1 MSRRVGVVGAV
12 VIAVL
17 AFAASPAF
25 AGGRCHYHHQKPS
38 LSISGDFSFFCC
50 THPNA
55 RTYVVSNDGGGK
67 TGKLTAALSFDAGA
81 PGQAFAITKDGC
93 SGKSLRGGRSC
104 SIEITWLVGPDTL
117 ATLTVKG
124 KNASV
129 SSPEFLGV
137 AVP

>member
-1 MSRRVGVVGAV
+1 MEGE
-12 VIAVL
+12 
-17 AFAASPAF
+17 
-25 AGGRCHYHHQKPS
+25 
-38 LSISGDFSFFCC
+38 
-50 THPNA
+50 
-55 RTYVVSNDGGGK
+55 GK
-67 TGKLTAALSFDAGA
+67 S
-81 PGQAFAITKDGC
+81 DGC

-104 SIEITWLVGPDTL
+104 SIEITSLVGPDTL